1 MSCSDCFTNC
11 TEITPDK
18 CIKYTGEDVE
28 ELGIVNNTSL
38 LVIEQQIIE
47 HLLSALNGTGVTF
60 DMRTMCDVIQQYL
73 PTPQQINLKDII
85 GALIQAVCEMNTRLE
100 ATEIVI
106 ENLTQAY
113 STECLGDV
121 PSDIHSILQATIT
134 RVCATAADITAFKKS
149 VKNNYVRVDE
159 LNTLIQQYLDTH

>member
-11 TEITPDK
+11 TDIHPDK
-18 CIKYTGEDVE
+18 CIKYTGEDVD

-38 LVIEQQIIE
+38 LVVEQQIIE

-60 DMRTMCDVIQQYL
+60 DMGTVCDVIQQYL
-73 PTPQQINLKDII
+73 PTPQQISLKDII

-100 ATEIVI
+100 ATEDVI

-113 STECLGDV
+113 STGCLGTV

-134 RVCATAADITAFKKS
+134 KVCATADDITAFKKS
-149 VKNNYVRVDE
+149 VKANYVKIAD
-159 LNTLIQQYLDTH
+159 LDTLIQQYLDTH